1 MAERTVALTAT
12 EVETE
17 RPLRAEFRAIFR
29 AHFRYVCVTLRRLG
43 VRDADLEDVAQE
55 VFVLIYRKLP
65 SYDRARPVQL
75 WIVGICFR
83 SASAYRRL
91 ARHRRLD
98 FDRDDADVEHTDLLP
113 DDQLAVEQNR
123 RLALAAL
130 DHLDADRRE
139 LLIMHDLNDIPA
151 SQIAEML
158 SIPTNTVYSR
168 LRLARED
175 FRKVVQNLRGARGL
189 R

>member
-1 MAERTVALTAT
+1 
-12 EVETE
+12 
-17 RPLRAEFRAIFR
+17 
-29 AHFRYVCVTLRRLG
+29 
-43 VRDADLEDVAQE
+43 
-55 VFVLIYRKLP
+55 
-65 SYDRARPVQL
+65 
-75 WIVGICFR
+75 
-83 SASAYRRL
+83 YRRL